1 MELYALAK
9 IAKILK
15 IPEST
20 ARHYRD
26 RHLGYFYQ
34 PEEVFE
40 DHIKEVIKAKNEY

>member
-1 MELYALAK
+1 M
-9 IAKILK
+9 AKILK

-20 ARHYRD
+20 ARYCRD
-26 RHLGYFYQ
+26 RHSEYFYQ